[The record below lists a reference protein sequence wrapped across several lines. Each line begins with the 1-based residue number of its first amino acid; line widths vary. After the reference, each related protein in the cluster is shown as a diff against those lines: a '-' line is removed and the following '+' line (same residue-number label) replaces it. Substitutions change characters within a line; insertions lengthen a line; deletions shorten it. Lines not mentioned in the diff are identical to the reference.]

1 MDCGRKVKNRRQ
13 RCGYHNSREET
24 EYSVADDQEDLHG
37 VHIQPSRPMMCDEE
51 YADRDLPRSS
61 SAPSLSS
68 YPSGNSSSLPSCP
81 PREIPSTS
89 GPPINRELKPG
100 RRGPKLD
107 DTASAVQPRDQLS
120 QGCSDLLP
128 IEVAMLALNELFF
141 SRPPPSTTQKPKTQF
156 STLSVQKLCRR
167 DGQRVNKKA
176 ELISHSKGFED
187 ASSSLTNEGHG
198 LDTKYHVCQRV
209 EQDLEGTSSTN
220 LQHHLCPQTEEDI
233 VQQEFASVQK
243 AQQTCYDQDW
253 YVGTCDRADAE
264 HALHLVNQDGAFLVR
279 DCSNITN
286 SEPLVLAVYHNK
298 KVYNV
303 KIRFL
308 ESASRYALGTG
319 QLSNDMFDS
328 VADIISFHS
337 LFPITLIG
345 WRSAMAGQQSPDN
358 CVLTCPVTKK
368 DVEQLLK

>member
-167 DGQRVNKKA
+167 
-176 ELISHSKGFED
+176 E
-187 ASSSLTNEGHG
+187 
-198 LDTKYHVCQRV
+198 V